1 MNKRFYIV
9 GLVSMFIGMAGLSQ
23 ETRLTKSQ
31 KAYDNYNYYKV
42 IETGK
47 RKEKETSGKFLSQ
60 LGDSYYF
67 NGNYKEAAKWYG
79 KLVDTNK
86 DTEPEN
92 YFRYAISLK
101 SIHEYQKAD
110 AYMDTLLQMHP
121 DFALAKIY
129 RDREDYYNEILNAPR
144 RYRNLTNLESNTPYS
159 DYGSFVK
166 DGKIY
171 FASAVPERSMVKIR
185 SLWTGE
191 SFTELYSFQE
201 NQDDNA
207 VEKLKI
213 LPVSTFNHSTPV
225 ITKDGETMYYTR
237 NVHRKQRDFNKENST
252 NILKIYKAVKEGDA
266 WVTQQELPFNN
277 DLYSVAHPSLNE
289 EETKLYFV
297 SNMPGGYGETDI
309 YSVNILQD
317 NEYDEPV
324 NLGSN
329 VNTPGRE
336 SFPFISSSNVLYFSS
351 TGHVGLGG
359 LDIFQVAIN
368 PESETEK
375 QVFHLG
381 TQINSPFDDFA
392 YYINEANGKGYFS
405 SNRPVGKGG
414 DDIYSFDRIIK
425 VNCANRILLKVVDE
439 QNKPI
444 KNANLDFL
452 TYKDL
457 QVQKNL
463 DMEAGYNAVI
473 SCEESMLFNAVAE
486 GYESK
491 EVYLSKSELSN
502 NDEYLVVLKPS
513 EKINIEGFDLNSLL
527 QLNTIYF
534 ELDKATI
541 RPEAISSLD
550 EISMVLQKYPNLI
563 IEIGSHTDAR
573 ATTEYNQKLSQRR
586 AVATRDYLIKKG
598 ISENRLRAVGYGEQ
612 RLLNDCTN
620 STNCTEEEHQ
630 KNRRSEFIIIKE

>member
-31 KAYDNYNYYKV
+31 KAYGNYNYHKV
-42 IETGK
+42 ITMGK
-47 RKEKETSGKFLSQ
+47 KKEKETSRKFLSQ

-79 KLVDTNK
+79 KLVDSHK

-121 DFALAKIY
+121 HFDLAKIY
-129 RDREDYYNEILNAPR
+129 RDKEDYYNEILNAPR
-144 RYRNLTNLESNTPYS
+144 RYRNLINLESNTPYS
-159 DYGSFVK
+159 DFGSFVK

-171 FASAVPERSMVKIR
+171 FASAAPDRSMVKIR

-201 NQDDNA
+201 DQNENV

-213 LPVSTFNHSTPV
+213 LPVSTFNYSTPV
-225 ITKDGETMYYTR
+225 ITRDGRTMYYTR
-237 NVHRKQRDFNKENST
+237 NVHQKTRDFNQENNT

-289 EETKLYFV
+289 EENKLYFV
-297 SNMPGGYGETDI
+297 SNMPGGFGETDI
-309 YSVNILQD
+309 YSVNILQN

-336 SFPFISSSNVLYFSS
+336 SFPFISSSDVLYFSS

-359 LDIFQVAIN
+359 LDIFQVDIN
-368 PESETEK
+368 SENETEK
-375 QVFHLG
+375 QVYHLG

-392 YYINEANGKGYFS
+392 YFINEENGKGYFS
-405 SNRPVGKGG
+405 SNRPTGRGG
-414 DDIYSFDRIIK
+414 DDIYSFERTK
-425 VNCANRILLKVVDE
+425 KLNCENTITLKVVDE

-444 KNANLDFL
+444 KNANLDL
-452 TYKDL
+452 LKY
-457 QVQKNL
+457 KNL
-463 DMEAGYNAVI
+463 EVQESLNIEGGYNVVI
-473 SCEESMLFNAVAE
+473 PCERNMLFNVIAA

-491 EVYLSKSELSN
+491 EMFLSRVKLSES
-502 NDEYLVVLKPS
+502 DEYLVVLKKS
-513 EKINIEGFDLNSLL
+513 EKMSIKGFDLNSLL

-541 RPEAISSLD
+541 RSEAISSLN
-550 EISMVLQKYPNLI
+550 EIIKVLQKYPNLN

-573 ATTEYNQKLSQRR
+573 ASKEYNQKLSQRR
-586 AVATRDYLIKKG
+586 ATATRNYLIDKG
-598 ISENRLRAVGYGEQ
+598 ISAARLKAVGYGEQ
-612 RLLNDCTN
+612 RLLNDCTTL
-620 STNCTEEEHQ
+620 SKCTEEEHQ
-630 KNRRSEFIIIKE
+630 KNRRSEFIIMRE

>member
-42 IETGK
+42 IEMGK
-47 RKEKETSGKFLSQ
+47 KKEKETSGKFLSQ

-129 RDREDYYNEILNAPR
+129 RDKEDYYNEILNAPR

-171 FASAVPERSMVKIR
+171 FASAAPDRSMVKIS

-201 NQDDNA
+201 GQNENA

-213 LPVSTFNHSTPV
+213 LPVSTFNYSTPV
-225 ITKDGETMYYTR
+225 ITRDGRTMYYTR
-237 NVHRKQRDFNKENST
+237 NVHQKTRDFNQKNNS
-252 NILKIYKAVKEGDA
+252 NILKIYKAVKEGDV

-277 DLYSVAHPSLNE
+277 DFYSVAHPSLNE
-289 EETKLYFV
+289 EENKLYFA
-297 SNMPGGYGETDI
+297 SDMPGGFGETDI
-309 YSVNILQD
+309 YSVNILQN

-336 SFPFISSSNVLYFSS
+336 SFPFISSSDVLYFSS

-359 LDIFQVAIN
+359 LDIFQVDIN
-368 PESETEK
+368 PENETEK
-375 QVFHLG
+375 QVYHLG

-392 YYINEANGKGYFS
+392 YFINEENGKGYFS
-405 SNRPVGKGG
+405 SNRPTGKGN
-414 DDIYSFDRIIK
+414 DDIYSFERTK
-425 VNCANRILLKVVDE
+425 KLNCANTILLKVVDE
-439 QNKPI
+439 LGKPI
-444 KNANLDFL
+444 KNSSVDFLKYRNLEVQENLDI
-452 TYKDL
+452 
-457 QVQKNL
+457 
-463 DMEAGYNAVI
+463 EAGYNIVI
-473 SCEESMLFNAVAE
+473 ACEENMLFNAMAV

-491 EVYLSKSELSN
+491 EVFLSRNKLSE
-502 NDEYLVVLKPS
+502 NDEHLVVLKPT
-513 EKINIEGFDLNSLL
+513 ERINIEGFDLNSLM

-534 ELDKATI
+534 EN
-541 RPEAISSLD
+541 
-550 EISMVLQKYPNLI
+550 PNHVI
-563 IEIGSHTDAR
+563 IP
-573 ATTEYNQKLSQRR
+573 
-586 AVATRDYLIKKG
+586 
-598 ISENRLRAVGYGEQ
+598 
-612 RLLNDCTN
+612 
-620 STNCTEEEHQ
+620 
-630 KNRRSEFIIIKE
+630 

>member
-23 ETRLTKSQ
+23 ETRLTKSL
-31 KAYDNYNYYKV
+31 KAYDNYNYHKV
-42 IETGK
+42 IEMGK
-47 RKEKETSGKFLSQ
+47 KKEKETSGKFLSQ

-67 NGNYKEAAKWYG
+67 NGNYEEAAKWYG

-110 AYMDTLLQMHP
+110 AYINRLLQMHP

-129 RDREDYYNEILNAPR
+129 RDKEDYYNEILSAPR

-159 DYGSFVK
+159 DFGSFVK

-201 NQDDNA
+201 NQDENA

-225 ITKDGETMYYTR
+225 ITKDGKTMYYTR
-237 NVHRKQRDFNKENST
+237 NVHQKPRDLNQKNNT

-266 WVTQQELPFNN
+266 WVTQQKLPFNN

-289 EETKLYFV
+289 EENKLYFV

-336 SFPFISSSNVLYFSS
+336 SFPFISSSDVLYFSS

-368 PESETEK
+368 PENETEK
-375 QVFHLG
+375 QVYHLG

-392 YYINEANGKGYFS
+392 YYIDEANGKGYFS
-405 SNRPVGKGG
+405 SNRPAGKGS
-414 DDIYSFDRIIK
+414 DDIYSFKRLK
-425 VNCANRILLKVVDE
+425 ELNCANRILLKVVDA
-439 QNKPI
+439 QYKPI
-444 KNANLDFL
+444 QNANLDFIK
-452 TYKDL
+452 YKNL
-457 QVQKNL
+457 QVQENL
-463 DMEAGYNAVI
+463 NMEAGYNAVI
-473 SCEESMLFNAVAE
+473 SCEESMLFNAMAE
-486 GYESK
+486 GYEPK
-491 EVYLSKSELSN
+491 EVYLSKSELSK
-502 NDEYLVVLKPS
+502 NDEYLVVLKPT
-513 EKINIEGFDLNSLL
+513 EKINIEGFDLNSLM

-550 EISMVLQKYPNLI
+550 EISMVLQKYPNLN

-573 ATTEYNQKLSQRR
+573 ASKEYNQKLSQRR

-630 KNRRSEFIIIKE
+630 KNRRSEFRVVKE